1 MMEQALPLQNLWVLL
16 VEDEPAVAEVLT
28 LALENAGA
36 QVIAVSSA
44 AQALKTL
51 DAFAPNVLISDIHL
65 SDINGWSLLARV
77 RALEAE
83 RGIYR
88 IPAIAL
94 TGRDLTLLR
103 QESRSQT
110 GAVQFQKYLS
120 KPIELTNLI
129 STVAELGQPQ
139 EL

>member
-1 MMEQALPLQNLWVLL
+1 MMDQALPLQNLWVLL

-51 DAFAPNVLISDIHL
+51 DAFAPNVLISDIYL
-65 SDINGWSLLARV
+65 SDINAWSLLASV

-83 RGIYR
+83 RGIHR

-94 TGRDLTLLR
+94 TGHDLTRLR
-103 QESRSQT
+103 QENQTQT
-110 GAVQFQKYLS
+110 GAAQFQKYLA
-120 KPIELTNLI
+120 KPVELANLI

-139 EL
+139 EV